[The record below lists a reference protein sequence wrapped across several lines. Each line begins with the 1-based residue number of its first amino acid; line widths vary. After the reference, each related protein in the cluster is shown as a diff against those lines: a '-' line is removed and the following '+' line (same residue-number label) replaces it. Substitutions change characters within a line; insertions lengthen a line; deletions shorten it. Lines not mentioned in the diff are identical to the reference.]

1 MAKWEYLLTHPYQAR
16 LRLAEHFLL
25 GCDVVVDV
33 GSYVYQLDLPEDTN
47 LVSLDPIGS
56 IPNSIRATASE
67 WWTLNKPRGRFGLS
81 CLGFAIEGPKYE
93 WDAVLEM
100 AQAAD
105 VVVVEWATEYE
116 PLWGE
121 PATLLVGKRTVF
133 HAAMTLPDTPTP
145 GFPVFEKRMI
155 MVGEK

>member
-1 MAKWEYLLTHPYQAR
+1 MRHFLFLCFATWSAACAPKTETLNTQVLVIGGGASGTPAAIQAAR
-16 LRLAEHFLL
+16 L
-25 GCDVVVDV
+25 G
-33 GSYVYQLDLPEDTN
+33 
-47 LVSLDPIGS
+47 
-56 IPNSIRATASE
+56 
-67 WWTLNKPRGRFGLS
+67 
-81 CLGFAIEGPKYE
+81 
-93 WDAVLEM
+93 
-100 AQAAD
+100 AD